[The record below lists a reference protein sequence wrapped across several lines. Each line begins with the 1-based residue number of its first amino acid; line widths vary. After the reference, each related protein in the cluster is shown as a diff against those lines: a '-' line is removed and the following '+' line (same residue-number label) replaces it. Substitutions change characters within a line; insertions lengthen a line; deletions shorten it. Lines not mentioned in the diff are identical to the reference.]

1 MEKIEFYNNNKVELS
16 DDVFIN
22 ELSAYGKYLEE
33 MSSSIE
39 KHQSIEEIRALD
51 MQRKDLKADIAD
63 KILNAFEK
71 QDPHDPVYQYFVRFY
86 EKIFNKP
93 FDKNTS
99 LYDATIQTHQ
109 YIKNIFDRMML
120 DRHPLYEEHE
130 DYEAADK
137 EFIETRDEY
146 KRLKPI
152 IEAYFEPQGIVGYKQ
167 KREPSLLE
175 AAVASAHL
183 MKIKEKII
191 TNLSDKTDA
200 IIIAGS
206 LNWGMFYE
214 TRGPGLSRRFTEGKW
229 EEGNFHEQYTIQTDE
244 NNEKNIAREKVIDDL
259 SDVDIVLVASPGEN
273 IEEIY
278 NTVLEDM
285 EDNRKAVNEKVIKKF
300 VELIKDA
307 NIPEEQK
314 PVSINI
320 DFATTEGFRG
330 QMIIFSN
337 NGFKNLYRFN
347 INDLEKIYLDGKEP
361 SPLFHEEQIATVL
374 DMNNGEKDKVRAHV
388 FFHPNLDYKEGKL
401 EDIQKTSIKEFQQ
414 ALIGGKRIIGQYYN
428 KPIGDAELVDEEQDR
443 YGQFITKYYPFGG
456 FLLEQQK
463 QFGSYFLGI
472 NPDNMVL
479 GENFNSKSTE
489 VSDIAKTVKT
499 SYFERIAKEHQE
511 KNGFSREDIKKQ
523 NPDIIF
529 GPYISRWARLPK
541 HSREKLFLEFKQY
554 VEKTE
559 SN

>member
-1 MEKIEFYNNNKVELS
+1 MEKIEFYNNNTEVESS
-16 DDVFIN
+16 DDVFAN
-22 ELSAYGKYLEE
+22 ELSAYKKSLEE
-33 MSSSIE
+33 ISSSIE

-51 MQRKDLKADIAD
+51 MQRKDLKADMAD

-71 QDPHDPVYQYFVRFY
+71 QDPHDPVYQYLIRFY

-93 FDKNTS
+93 FDENTS
-99 LYDATIQTHQ
+99 LCDATIQIYQ
-109 YIKNIFDRMML
+109 YIKNIFNRITL
-120 DRHPLYEEHE
+120 SRHPLYEEHE
-130 DYEAADK
+130 DCEAADE
-137 EFIETRDEY
+137 EFIEARDEY

-152 IEAYFEPQGIVGYKQ
+152 IEAYLEPQSIVGYRQ

-175 AAVASAHL
+175 ATVASAYL
-183 MKIKEKII
+183 MKIREKII

-214 TRGPGLSRRFTEGKW
+214 TRGPGLSRRFTEGEW
-229 EEGNFHEQYTIQTDE
+229 EEGNFHEQYTVQTDE

-259 SDVDIVLVASPGEN
+259 SDVDIVIVASPGEN

-278 NTVLEDM
+278 DTVFEDM
-285 EDNRKAVNEKVIKKF
+285 KDNRKAVNEKVIKKF
-300 VELIKDA
+300 VELIKDI
-307 NIPEEQK
+307 NISEEQK

-330 QMIIFSN
+330 QMIIFNN

-347 INDLEKIYLDGKEP
+347 INDLEKIYLEGKEP
-361 SPLFHEEQIATVL
+361 SPLFHEEQVATVL
-374 DMNNGEKDKVRAHV
+374 DMNNGEEDKVRAHV

-428 KPIGDAELVDEEQDR
+428 KPVGDAELVDGEKNK
-443 YGQFITKYYPFGG
+443 YGQFIMKYYPFGG

-499 SYFERIAKEHQE
+499 NYFERIAKEHQE
-511 KNGFSREDIKKQ
+511 KNGFSKEDIKKQ

-529 GPYISRWARLPK
+529 GPYISR
-541 HSREKLFLEFKQY
+541 
-554 VEKTE
+554 
-559 SN
+559 